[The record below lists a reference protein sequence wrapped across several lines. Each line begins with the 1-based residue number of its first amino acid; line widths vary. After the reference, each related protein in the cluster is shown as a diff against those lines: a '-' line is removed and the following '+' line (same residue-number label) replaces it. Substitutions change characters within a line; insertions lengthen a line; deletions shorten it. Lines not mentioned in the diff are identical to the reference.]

1 MLGDFT
7 CRIAL
12 QVLGYVYPAYR
23 TYKVVQLPATRA
35 NDTLLRKW
43 CCYWCLIAALTAV
56 QPLLDTFLFWIP
68 FYFEAKLALA
78 VYLWANDLAGAQ
90 YVYVRWFQPL
100 VASYEPLVDRR
111 LAESKALSSEWLHSN
126 ALRLVAAMQQRTLAW
141 LASLQLQAAEAAGGG
156 ALPAAPA
163 VRRPAPIVEE
173 LESDEE
179 EEVVVVR
186 ETRSRRRAAVPAPK
200 RASSR
205 GGRGEGERAGAS
217 ARGDAYAVPGDE
229 LQSRRS
235 SFSLATFFSAR
246 SSDLQQQDLKVGLK
260 AFPVLVQGEDSPP
273 RC

>member
-1 MLGDFT
+1 MLPPT
-7 CRIAL
+7 
-12 QVLGYVYPAYR
+12 PA
-23 TYKVVQLPATRA
+23 
-35 NDTLLRKW
+35 
-43 CCYWCLIAALTAV
+43 
-56 QPLLDTFLFWIP
+56 
-68 FYFEAKLALA
+68 
-78 VYLWANDLAGAQ
+78 DLAGAQ

-205 GGRGEGERAGAS
+205 GGRGEGERAGAT

-235 SFSLATFFSAR
+235 SFSLVGAGCCWGCKGVALSQLAAAMLLLQR
-246 SSDLQQQDLKVGLK
+246 SEHGAHLLASRVLSHNL
-260 AFPVLVQGEDSPP
+260 AFVFRLGHNAP
-273 RC
+273 